1 MFIQHLL
8 SSTLYS
14 SDNEITVT
22 PISRTFFSYLSPRS
36 KGPAENLCLVMICQS
51 EFSKV

>member
-14 SDNEITVT
+14 SDNDSHIKDF
-22 PISRTFFSYLSPRS
+22 FFSYLSPRS
-36 KGPAENLCLVMICQS
+36 KGPAENLCLVTICQS
-51 EFSKV
+51 EFSKD